1 MAAIVRRRRAVACL
15 RSDGCGGQCCIGS
28 QASPAVHVCDMRGPA
43 GGLQNAP
50 SFHPQAKGRDT
61 MQHAYRRAGAALVA
75 AALLA
80 TSSLAMAQPHR
91 PPPGHDRRPPHA
103 APPHPMPPQAR
114 PGHRPHKPPPHARGA
129 HFHGQRGAGPQ
140 HNWYRGGRIPPAYRG
155 GHYVV
160 NDWRMHRLAP
170 PPGATTGCSTGPTT
184 CSWPSPPA

>member
-1 MAAIVRRRRAVACL
+1 
-15 RSDGCGGQCCIGS
+15 
-28 QASPAVHVCDMRGPA
+28 
-43 GGLQNAP
+43 
-50 SFHPQAKGRDT
+50 

-80 TSSLAMAQPHR
+80 TSSLAVAQPHR
-91 PPPGHDRRPPHA
+91 PPPGDDGRPPRSAPPGHDRRPPHA

-140 HNWYRGGRIPPAYRG
+140 HNWYRGARIPPPYRG

-170 PPGATTGCSTGPTT
+170 PPRGYHWVQYGPDYLLVAIATGVIAQIIFSN
-184 CSWPSPPA
+184 

>member
-1 MAAIVRRRRAVACL
+1 
-15 RSDGCGGQCCIGS
+15 
-28 QASPAVHVCDMRGPA
+28 
-43 GGLQNAP
+43 
-50 SFHPQAKGRDT
+50 
-61 MQHAYRRAGAALVA
+61 MQHAYRRTGAALVA

-103 APPHPMPPQAR
+103 APPPPMPPQAR
-114 PGHRPHKPPPHARGA
+114 PGHRPHKPPHAQGP

-160 NDWRMHRLAP
+160 NDWRVHRLAP
-170 PPGATTGCSTGPTT
+170 PPRGYHWVQYGPDYLLVAIATGVIAQIIFSN
-184 CSWPSPPA
+184 